1 LDFKS
6 HRGYHTALSQPSQN
20 HNQMPRLIS
29 LVLISLLSAAG
40 LAAAG
45 VTKVLQCG
53 ASQYDPAHYTCFDGD
68 FLCPI
73 HDPHGYSDADVL
85 LRCGDNC
92 YSTNDSTCNGT
103 SVVPLQIGEN
113 PLEDCGPRARFY
125 AQDYVCIDGDLLCP
139 IVNHLG
145 YLRCGKACYDPFSY
159 KCTARNTLL
168 AIPTTCLGPDQYN
181 RWCDNQGCRWLD
193 CCEGL

>member
-1 LDFKS
+1 
-6 HRGYHTALSQPSQN
+6 
-20 HNQMPRLIS
+20 MPRLIS

-159 KCTARNTLL
+159 NEHPSPVDAPRATRSLRFPPPVSARTSTTAGV
-168 AIPTTCLGPDQYN
+168 TTRDAAGSTVV
-181 RWCDNQGCRWLD
+181 RV
-193 CCEGL
+193 